1 MRSIVVIGTVFLCT
15 VIACSEKNK
24 PALSEDLYIPEDL
37 EVTLW
42 ATTPLLYNPTNMDID
57 ARGRVWITE
66 AVNYRKFN
74 NKDPNFKTN
83 AAGDRVIILEDTD
96 HDGVADS
103 VKVFVQ
109 DSLLVSPMGIA
120 VIGNKVVVSCT
131 PNIIVY
137 TDEDGDDVPDKT
149 GIFLTGFGGKDHDHS
164 LHALL
169 AGPDG
174 KWHFN
179 VGNAGPHMVTDQ
191 SGWTLR
197 SGSIYTGGTPYN
209 TKNEGNLKSDD
220 GRVWV
225 GGVALRINPDGTGL
239 KVQGHNF
246 RNAYELTVDSRGNY
260 WQNDNDD
267 EVAACRVSWLMEGG
281 NAGFFSKDGTRSWQ
295 ADQRPD
301 QEIFTAHW
309 HQEDPGVMP
318 VGDRS
323 GAGSP
328 TGIVLNEGDA
338 LGEKYRGM
346 LLSADAGRNVIFGYT
361 PRRERSGWIPADR
374 TNFITS
380 LSEDNALYV
389 WNDTAFTNR
398 KENWFRPSDVA
409 IGTDGAIYIADW
421 YDPVVGGHQTHDSL
435 AYGRIYRI
443 APKRKKLRP
452 PVINLE
458 TTEGQIAAFRNPAIN
473 VRHLG
478 YLALQQQGG
487 AVVEKVA
494 ALLKD
499 ENPYIRARATWLL
512 AALGDQGIKKVE
524 ALLKDPDDDTRTVAF
539 RALRL
544 YATDIFPYINRL
556 KTDPSSY
563 VRREVALALREL
575 PFEKTRSVY
584 LDIIRQYEGDDRW
597 YLNAVSQGLQ
607 GYEEDIY
614 PDIKQLLAPGSNPAG
629 WDDKMTDWAWEL
641 HPVAALEDLQ
651 ARATDPGLS
660 PAERRKA
667 ITAIA
672 FIKHRKAAET
682 MLSIS
687 KSNLPDAAE
696 QANYWLVF
704 RQGNDWFDL
713 LNWKNIGLNTAYERK
728 AAAAR
733 ARMQAIFD
741 RNLPLVTR
749 ERRLKQI
756 ATDSVGGQ
764 LLIALAAEQKFPP
777 DLVPAMEEAIFRNPD
792 VTVRVQ
798 AGNYFKQPGAEKTF
812 SIADIAALN
821 GNATEGKTVF
831 TSFCSS
837 CHKVGTAGM
846 DIGPELTNIRKKFD
860 KTGLLDAIVYPSA
873 AILLG
878 YEAWLI
884 NTKDG
889 TAYFGFLVS
898 ENKQTIAIKDVT
910 GQLHTIPVD
919 NITTRKK
926 QEKSLMPEPIVAGMS
941 EQQLADVAAY
951 LLTPIP

>member
-1 MRSIVVIGTVFLCT
+1 MRLFTFIAANCIFLFA
-15 VIACSEKNK
+15 ACNSPRQSAANAE
-24 PALSEDLYIPEDL
+24 LYLPDDL
-37 EVTLW
+37 EATLW
-42 ATTPLLYNPTNMDID
+42 AESPMLYNPTNID
-57 ARGRVWITE
+57 VDAKGRVWVTE

-74 NKDPNFKTN
+74 NKKPHFKTHE
-83 AAGDRVIILEDTD
+83 AGDRVLILEDTD
-96 HDGVADS
+96 NDGVADT

-109 DSLLVSPMGIA
+109 DTLLVAPMGIA
-120 VIGNKVVVSCT
+120 VIGNKVIVSCT
-131 PNIIVY
+131 PNLIVY
-137 TDEDGDDVPDKT
+137 TDEDGDDIPDKT
-149 GIFLTGFGGKDHDHS
+149 EIFLTGFGGMDHDHS

-179 VGNAGPHMVTDQ
+179 VGNAGPHMVTDK

-197 SGSIYTGGTPYN
+197 SGSVYVGGTPYN

-225 GGVALRINPDGTGL
+225 GGLALRINPDGTGL
-239 KVQGHNF
+239 TVRGHNF

-328 TGIVLNEGDA
+328 TGIVLNESDA
-338 LGEKYRGM
+338 LGKKYRGL

-361 PRRERSGWIPADR
+361 PKREKSGWIPADR
-374 TNFITS
+374 QNFITS

-389 WNDTAFTNR
+389 WNDTSVNKR

-409 IGTDGAIYIADW
+409 IGTDGAIYVADW

-443 APKRKKLRP
+443 TPKNKKLKT
-452 PVINLE
+452 PVINLG
-458 TTEGQIAAFRNPAIN
+458 TTEGQLEAFRNPAIN

-478 YLALQQQGG
+478 FLVLREQGD
-487 AVVEKVA
+487 AVVNPVS

-499 ENPYIRARATWLL
+499 DNPYIQARAIWLL
-512 AALGDQGIKKVE
+512 AALGDEGKKRVE
-524 ALLKDPDDDTRTVAF
+524 ELLQDKDENIRVVAF
-539 RALRL
+539 RALRVSV
-544 YATDIFPYINRL
+544 TDILPFAEQLRS
-556 KTDPSSY
+556 DPSSC
-563 VRREVALALREL
+563 VRREVALALQDL
-575 PFEKTRSVY
+575 PFDKTKNIY
-584 LDIIRQYEGDDRW
+584 LDIIKRYEGEDRW
-597 YLNAVSQGLQ
+597 YLNAVSAGVQGH
-607 GYEEDIY
+607 EDELY
-614 PDIKQLLAPGSNPAG
+614 PDIRQSLAAGAAPVSWSNQMA
-629 WDDKMTDWAWEL
+629 DWAWEL
-641 HPVAALEDLQ
+641 HPVAAIEDLKV
-651 ARATDPGLS
+651 RATAPSL
-660 PAERRKA
+660 PAAERRKA

-672 FIKHRKAAET
+672 FMKDKKAVDAMMT
-682 MLSIS
+682 IT
-687 KSNLPDAAE
+687 KTNLTDAAD
-696 QANYWLVF
+696 QAGYWLAF

-713 LNWKNIGLNTAYERK
+713 ANWKNAGLNTAYERK
-728 AAAAR
+728 AAAMR

-741 RNLPLVTR
+741 KNLPLVTR
-749 ERRLKQI
+749 QGRLRQI
-756 ATDSVGGQ
+756 ARDSVGGQ
-764 LLIALAAEQKFPP
+764 LLLALAAEKKFPD
-777 DLVPAMEEAIFRNPD
+777 DLVPVMEEVIFKNPD
-792 VTVRVQ
+792 VAVRVQ
-798 AGNYFKQPGAEKTF
+798 AGNYFKQPGSVKQF
-812 SIADIAALN
+812 SIADIAGLKGDA
-821 GNATEGKTVF
+821 EKGKLVF
-831 TSFCSS
+831 AEFCAS
-837 CHKVGTAGM
+837 CHKVGSGGM

-860 KTGLLDAIVYPSA
+860 KTGLLDAIIYPSA

-889 TAYFGFLVS
+889 NSYFGFLLS
-898 ENKQTIAIKDVT
+898 ENKQTITIKDVS
-910 GQLHTIPVD
+910 GQKHTIPVD
-919 NITTRKK
+919 NISTRQK
-926 QEKSLMPEPIVAGMS
+926 QEKSLMPEPVIAGVS

-951 LLTPIP
+951 LLQGK